1 MARIKIGNIK
11 GPQGIQGIQGPIGPQ
26 GVKGE
31 RGIQGLVGI
40 QGPQGETG
48 IIGPQG
54 PKGDTGASGATGAQG
69 PQGSQGIQ
77 GPIGPKGPQ
86 GPLPPLIANY
96 LATVAG
102 QGALD
107 AYMGKL
113 IDQRLTELSNGLT
126 SLNGERNFWDH
137 FSSNTKDLI
146 ANVNTTLSFS
156 YQGSASNAQID
167 GANIRMKRTGTYL
180 ILMSGL
186 FVPVGGG
193 ILHYV
198 RANININGSEFG
210 YSAMQASEPNAGT
223 DLNRAFIINAAI
235 SDIISMQAMT
245 TINAEIWGAQ
255 LNIIRLT

>member
-126 SLNGERNFWDH
+126 SLNGDLSAIGENQDDYTQWVREKYYGIPDRSVKVLYNTSGTNEALYIFCRNNSKSGLVIRFNRD
-137 FSSNTKDLI
+137 
-146 ANVNTTLSFS
+146 TTLSIQKMVFHS
-156 YQGSASNAQID
+156 TGS
-167 GANIRMKRTGTYL
+167 
-180 ILMSGL
+180 
-186 FVPVGGG
+186 
-193 ILHYV
+193 
-198 RANININGSEFG
+198 
-210 YSAMQASEPNAGT
+210 
-223 DLNRAFIINAAI
+223 
-235 SDIISMQAMT
+235 SDWIAK
-245 TINAEIWGAQ
+245 
-255 LNIIRLT
+255 

>member
-126 SLNGERNFWDH
+126 SLNGEAFFTH
-137 FSSNTKDLI
+137 
-146 ANVNTTLSFS
+146 
-156 YQGSASNAQID
+156 
-167 GANIRMKRTGTYL
+167 
-180 ILMSGL
+180 
-186 FVPVGGG
+186 
-193 ILHYV
+193 H
-198 RANININGSEFG
+198 
-210 YSAMQASEPNAGT
+210 SEPLKGIHLHRAGNIVFIT
-223 DLNRAFIINAAI
+223 GAIELDLRPDAWVTLFNLQSGFYPTNTCSGAAI
-235 SDIISMQAMT
+235 AGSSGQNTALCRITTSGAVTVYTKTASDCVWFSIAYPVK
-245 TINAEIWGAQ
+245 
-255 LNIIRLT
+255 